1 MVDVASGIIKKIEE
15 GFEGNGFTQKVEKF
29 LRKEL
34 ENKNLSQLDTEVK
47 EALFMPGGIA
57 DKIAQDVRNI
67 NKTQL
72 RKQFNQLKNVKHKV
86 KSLHKGKG
94 LSEEVRLG
102 LARFAYLL
110 AYTVNRKVQG
120 KPLFDKSL
128 YSLIS
133 FLVNKVREGTREDF
147 ELFENFVEAII
158 AFHTYYHGD

>member
-1 MVDVASGIIKKIEE
+1 MMGVESEVIKKIQEQ
-15 GFEGNGFTQKVEKF
+15 EGNNFIQKTEKF
-29 LRKEL
+29 LRKAL
-34 ENKNLSQLDTEVK
+34 ESKNLSQLSTDIK

-57 DKIAQDVRNI
+57 DSIAKDVKSI

-72 RKQFNQLKNVKHKV
+72 RKQFNQLKSVKHKV
-86 KSLHKGKG
+86 KGLHKGEE

-102 LARFAYLL
+102 LTRFAYLL

-120 KPLFDKSL
+120 KPLFDKNL

-133 FLVNKVREGTREDF
+133 FLVNRVKEGTREDF

-158 AFHTYYHGD
+158 AFHTFYHGD